1 MMYNLYMKNLIDK
14 ASECHKLSK
23 AEITAIL
30 KDKSIN
36 EYLFC
41 AADKVRRK
49 YIGDEVYLRAL
60 IEFSNICRCN
70 CFYCGLRA
78 ENRDVERYR
87 LTRDEILDC
96 AKHAI
101 SHGYKT
107 IVLQSGED
115 LHFSAEALADIIK
128 EIKSNTPRPFGERV
142 ELLNEQ
148 REFSKSGQGDN
159 VAITLSIGERSFE
172 EYKILKEAGA
182 DRFLLRIETTN
193 KNLYAKFHPGQ
204 NVENRKRC
212 LYDLK
217 KLGFETGT
225 GSLIGLPGQTEEDLA
240 EDILFYKE
248 LNADMIGIGPLITH
262 ERTPLAGQPNG
273 DLTLALKVMALTRLL
288 LPDINIPAT
297 TAMETLQPNGRIL
310 ALKAGANVV
319 MPNVTDNAHKKNYEI
334 YPGKVSVD
342 YAELDEKL
350 KQLGRKISTGRGFRS
365 DNGGFYED
373 RR

>member
-1 MMYNLYMKNLIDK
+1 MYNLCMKKLIDK
-14 ASECHKLSK
+14 ASECHNLSK

-41 AADKVRRK
+41 AADKVRQK

-78 ENRDVERYR
+78 ENRAVERYR
-87 LTRDEILDC
+87 LTEEQILNC
-96 AKHAI
+96 AKHAV
-101 SHGYKT
+101 SQGYKT

-115 LHFSAEALADIIK
+115 LFFTVEKLAEIIRQ
-128 EIKSNTPRPFGERV
+128 IKSNITRPVGGDEQH
-142 ELLNEQ
+142 EL
-148 REFSKSGQGDN
+148 SKSGEGDN

-193 KNLYAKFHPGQ
+193 KELYAKFHPGQ

-248 LNADMIGIGPLITH
+248 LNADMIGIGPLIAH
-262 ERTPLAGQPNG
+262 NATPLAGQPNG

-310 ALKAGANVV
+310 ALQAGANVV
-319 MPNVTDNAHKKNYEI
+319 MPNVTDNVHKKNYEI

-350 KQLGRKISTGRGFRS
+350 KQIGRKISTGRGFRS

-373 RR
+373 CR